1 MKTLS
6 LWRGIGIAVVIS
18 VVGWVLHS
26 VLAGVLGSALS
37 VRLCVLVAALIY
49 LLALLAHGPRHSGR
63 AVAAIAWLALSGLLI
78 VFNPPLTLWLLLQTG
93 FIWLLRSL
101 QRYDSLIP
109 AGADALLSG
118 FALAAAIATAQ
129 HTHSL
134 PLCLWSYF
142 LIQALVVFIP
152 TRAVV
157 AAVAGAGSDAGE
169 ADFDASFRN
178 AEAALRRLSLRS

>member
-6 LWRGIGIAVVIS
+6 FWRGVLLGIVIS
-18 VVGWVLHS
+18 VVGAVLHT
-26 VLAGVLGSALS
+26 VLAKMFGSASSL
-37 VRLCVLVAALIY
+37 RLIILGAALSY
-49 LLALLAHGPRHSGR
+49 VLTLLTCGPRHSGR
-63 AVAAIAWLALSGLLI
+63 VVAVLAWLGLAGLLL

-109 AGADALLSG
+109 AGFDALLSG

-134 PLCLWSYF
+134 FLALWSYF
-142 LIQALVVFIP
+142 LVQALIAFVPVRTSSTAAAT
-152 TRAVV
+152 TR
-157 AAVAGAGSDAGE
+157 DT
-169 ADFDASFRN
+169 DFESSYRN
-178 AEAALRRLSLRS
+178 AETALRRLSLRS